1 MACPLP
7 VQRLAICMLVVVQDL
22 DQARTLDDVV
32 HHHRTFLATL
42 DRQAGRGTHGD
53 TAGAWKHLV
62 FGINKVLDQV
72 WSAWRRACPSG
83 CAAPLLGP

>member
-1 MACPLP
+1 MLP
-7 VQRLAICMLVVVQDL
+7 FNLCDCDATQDL
-22 DQARTLDDVV
+22 NQARTLDDVV
-32 HHHRTFLATL
+32 RHHRTFLATL

-72 WSAWRRACPSG
+72 G
-83 CAAPLLGP
+83 ILGVLA